1 MMSLWNL
8 TSPRQNN
15 RSGSKRNDET
25 PLIFQKTKSYIHTW
39 VMDNGENTHRNYILN
54 I

>member
-15 RSGSKRNDET
+15 SSGSKRNDET
-25 PLIFQKTKSYIHTW
+25 PLTLKKKSYIHTW